1 MENNLWEKFKQSL
14 AIVEK
19 NIRIYY
25 FKGPVIIFGL
35 LMLFFLFLSFYIGR
49 NMPIE
54 ALIPGLLGMTAFF
67 TSTSVGPAIV
77 PWEARAKTLERLISS
92 PVSLR
97 TIFMGDVLSSFVFGV
112 LVSAVAAAAS
122 LLIGVGITN
131 LSLLFFGLILS
142 TFCFASFS
150 ILLSAYPP
158 TDNPATIMMLSSMI
172 KFPMVFISG
181 VFIPIEELPV
191 WGRAIA
197 SISPLTYFTDL
208 VRYSIQGTSYY
219 PIALDILALIA
230 FTIVFLLVAKKFMNT
245 RYKRDYENF
254 ETRRV
259 YPICLTVLPPLH

>member
-25 FKGPVIIFGL
+25 SKGPVIIFGL
-35 LMLFFLFLSFYIGR
+35 LMPFFLFLSFYIGR
-49 NMPIE
+49 NTPIE
-54 ALIPGLLGMTAFF
+54 ALIPGLLGMTTFF
-67 TSTSVGPAIV
+67 TASSVGPAIV

-97 TIFMGDVLSSFVFGV
+97 TIFLGDVLSSFVFGI
-112 LVSAVAAAAS
+112 LVSAFPVAAS
-122 LLIGVGITN
+122 LLIGVGIAN
-131 LSLLFFGLILS
+131 PLLLCFGLILS

-172 KFPMVFISG
+172 KFPLVFISG
-181 VFIPIEELPV
+181 IFIPIEELPV
-191 WGRAIA
+191 WGKTIA
-197 SISPLTYFTDL
+197 EISPLTYFTDL
-208 VRYSIQGTSYY
+208 ARYAIQGTSYF

-230 FTIVFLLVAKKFMNT
+230 FTIAFLFVAIKIHEHT
-245 RYKRDYENF
+245 ILKR
-254 ETRRV
+254 
-259 YPICLTVLPPLH
+259 L